1 MHVNTR
7 ELKRRRIEAGLSLR
21 GLAAAAG
28 VSHDTVMEIEGGR
41 RSPHPAT
48 VKKLAAALGV
58 DVGTLVDWDAEGL
71 EEGKA
76 VA

>member
-1 MHVNTR
+1 MHVHRR

-48 VKKLAAALGV
+48 VKKLADALGV

-71 EEGKA
+71 AEEKA
-76 VA
+76 AA